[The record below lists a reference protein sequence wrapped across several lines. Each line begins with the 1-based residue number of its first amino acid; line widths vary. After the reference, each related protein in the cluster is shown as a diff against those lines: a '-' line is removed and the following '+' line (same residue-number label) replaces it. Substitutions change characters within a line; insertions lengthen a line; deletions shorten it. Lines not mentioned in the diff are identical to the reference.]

1 MIGKIIVHG
10 ESREEAIMR
19 MRRALDELIIE
30 GVHTTIPFHLKL
42 FEHVDFIRG
51 SYDTKFL
58 EEVDIMRT

>member
-1 MIGKIIVHG
+1 
-10 ESREEAIMR
+10 MR